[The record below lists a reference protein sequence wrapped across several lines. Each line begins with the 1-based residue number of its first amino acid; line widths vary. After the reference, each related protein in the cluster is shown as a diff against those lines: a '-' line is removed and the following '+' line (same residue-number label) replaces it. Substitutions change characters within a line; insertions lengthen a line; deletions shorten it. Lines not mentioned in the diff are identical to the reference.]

1 MKEAKRTAA
10 PSTSSGEEYYSPILD
25 DKTDDVIISSYAR
38 DTSVP
43 SRKKS
48 SAVQQAIGLSDEE
61 KNKIKDK
68 ILKNEV
74 PISLERQNLILGH
87 TLYGAVSKTTE
98 VFGKN
103 VVETVWEEVKKV
115 PTGMLEL
122 DNNNFR
128 VYFDDKKGIVEAV
141 EVLKKKEKSGELPK
155 EQPKPTTRRELPKIP
170 RNDE

>member
-1 MKEAKRTAA
+1 MIR
-10 PSTSSGEEYYSPILD
+10 P
-25 DKTDDVIISSYAR
+25 
-38 DTSVP
+38 
-43 SRKKS
+43 

-68 ILKNEV
+68 ILKNKV
-74 PISLERQNLILGH
+74 PINFERQNLILGY

-103 VVETVWEEVKKV
+103 VIETVWEEVKKV
-115 PTGMLEL
+115 PNGMMEL

-141 EVLKKKEKSGELPK
+141 EVLKKKEKSGESTK
-155 EQPKPTTRRELPKIP
+155 EQPRSTTRRELPKIP